1 MAKSSTAAG
10 ITNLCRASCC
20 TIAMVGAKA
29 APRQPVRVHAPP
41 AAEDPHLLLLLLV
54 LLSREPG
61 ACICL
66 EGFAGR
72 WGLGCRG
79 LGCLNLR
86 GRLRGGLRGC
96 HLS

>member
-1 MAKSSTAAG
+1 MG
-10 ITNLCRASCC
+10 ITHFCRASCC
-20 TIAMVGAKA
+20 TIAMVGVKA
-29 APRQPVRVHAPP
+29 APRQPVRVHTPP
-41 AAEDPHLLLLLLV
+41 AAKETHLLLLLLEMQQLLV

-61 ACICL
+61 PCISL

-79 LGCLNLR
+79 LRRLNLR
-86 GRLRGGLRGC
+86 GRLRGRLRGC